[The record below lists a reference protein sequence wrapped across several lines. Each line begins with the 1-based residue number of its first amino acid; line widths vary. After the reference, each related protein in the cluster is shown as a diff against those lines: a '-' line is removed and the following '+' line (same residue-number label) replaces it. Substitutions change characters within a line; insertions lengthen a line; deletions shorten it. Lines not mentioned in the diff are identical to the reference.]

1 MSSTKIG
8 NVAPFPPLPGQPYP
22 PARNHPRW
30 KELYRLHDEWLM
42 KYWPFSSEKKRARI
56 PFMNLAG
63 FSTWCAPASDFD
75 RMVWGARIAGIFFLA
90 DDYIDSGKMLDRIP
104 GFKKAATGEG
114 PLHPEDR
121 AEICHDI
128 VFRAIKETSHPR
140 TFDQLTR
147 CTHEWWDSNIH
158 EPFRNLDQ
166 YLATRRVNIAMYFA
180 NSYFRYCLD
189 INLTDEQV
197 NHPLMREAEG
207 IISDHVG
214 LTNDLFSYA
223 KEFMTQSDD
232 TNVIRMLQDFEGLTY
247 EQAKDTVIKK
257 IRQKEQ
263 DFIPAGVAVLNDP
276 ELGKDPEVHRW
287 IASLPYCMGGNN
299 AWSQESGRYNIGDVP
314 GAPPFPSLS
323 FEVEETPEDEV
334 VDDTEESALRDA
346 VFNVEVIPE
355 PDFTLDIDAIEAKG
369 VRTKTQAALPPSLQL
384 MHISESRAQHVG
396 FHALTMSHRTSED
409 DSGIVLLTVSSLLG
423 KYEIDSQKIGKVEV
437 LLQNTDITV
446 DPAALVHLLSQSEL
460 EVNISQ
466 GDSASLLF
474 NAINHIES
482 NTWDGRNVIA
492 VAASHSNV
500 VAMLVGPNAPIV
512 IEPVRGVFTDSHHNK
527 SFPSSYFAALQKSYQ
542 SYVKRI
548 SATFSKEID
557 VQEATHA
564 ASQFDFM
571 LTDHPE
577 QLAELFRVSP
587 CLSAEDNQLPLHPRD
602 FQKKVVLNGFDKGS
616 IYEGLVC
623 LVDAIPSHEL
633 FEKRIA
639 VFSESES
646 TTNSFFCLH
655 TVSDTKRMRDTLKAM
670 GCVRKASGGDGEAEM
685 DVDAHEL
692 LAVGSMCQVL

>member
-8 NVAPFPPLPGQPYP
+8 KVAPFPPLPGQPWP

-42 KYWPFSSEKKRARI
+42 KHWPFSSEKKRARI

-75 RMVWGARIAGIFFLA
+75 RMVWGGRIAGIFFLA

-140 TFDQLTR
+140 TFRQLTQ

-180 NSYFRYCLD
+180 NAYFRYCLD

-207 IISDHVG
+207 IVSDHVG

-223 KEFMTQSDD
+223 KEYLTQSDD
-232 TNVIRMLQDFEGLTY
+232 TNVLRMLQDFEGLTY
-247 EQAKDTVIKK
+247 EQAKDTVTKK

-263 DFIPAGVAVLNDP
+263 DFIPAGLAVLNDP

-287 IASLPYCMGGNN
+287 IANLPYCMGGNN

-323 FEVEETPEDEV
+323 FEAEATPEDEV

-355 PDFTLDIDAIEAKG
+355 PDFTLDIDAIESKG
-369 VRTKTQAALPPSLQL
+369 VRTKTQASIPPSLQL
-384 MHISESRAQHVG
+384 MNIPESRVQHVG
-396 FHALTMSHRTSED
+396 VRAIASSQRTGSD
-409 DSGIVLLTVSSLLG
+409 DNSLIL
-423 KYEIDSQKIGKVEV
+423 KAVASLVRSYEIDVQTVGKVMIY
-437 LLQNTDITV
+437 LQNSNIPV
-446 DPAALVHLLSQSEL
+446 YAADLVHLLSQSEI
-460 EVNISQ
+460 EVNISN
-466 GDSASLLF
+466 GDSSALLLD
-474 NAINHIES
+474 AITHVES
-482 NTWDGRNVIA
+482 NTWDARNVITVA
-492 VAASHSNV
+492 VTKQSV
-500 VAMLVGPNAPIV
+500 VTMLVGPNAPIV
-512 IEPVRGVFTDSHHNK
+512 MEPVRGVFTDSHTQK
-527 SFPSSYFAALQKSYQ
+527 LFPSSYFAALQKSYE
-542 SYVKRI
+542 SYLKRLRV
-548 SATFSKEID
+548 SLSKEID
-557 VQEATHA
+557 LNEATGA
-564 ASQFDFM
+564 ASVFDYM

-577 QLAELFRVSP
+577 KLAELFRVSP
-587 CLSAEDNQLPLHPRD
+587 CLSKDDNALPMHPRD
-602 FQKKVVLNGFDKGS
+602 FQKKVVFNGPDNGS
-616 IYEGLVC
+616 IYDGLVC
-623 LVDAIPSHEL
+623 LVDAVPSYEF

-639 VFSESES
+639 IFSESNNGTS
-646 TTNSFFCLH
+646 TFFCLRA
-655 TVSDTKRMRDTLKAM
+655 VSDTKYMRDTLKA
-670 GCVRKASGGDGEAEM
+670 VGG
-685 DVDAHEL
+685 VPRRT
-692 LAVGSMCQVL
+692 